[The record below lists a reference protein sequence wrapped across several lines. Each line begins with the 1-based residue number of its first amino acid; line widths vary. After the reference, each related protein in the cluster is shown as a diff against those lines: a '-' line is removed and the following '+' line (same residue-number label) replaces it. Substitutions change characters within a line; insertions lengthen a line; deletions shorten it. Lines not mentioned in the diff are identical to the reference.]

1 MIARSPQALL
11 QRALAVVVEPLGT
24 ALRRPGARFRWAV
37 VLIAVVLLCS
47 GPAVWAA
54 LPVSA
59 PSRTV
64 PQLLDG
70 VRSSASIPFTGYAES
85 RGTLNL
91 PDVSTVGTPVINLL
105 SDRSRMRVWKA
116 GANRFRVDRLTVGAE
131 SDTYVSGAISLTWTS
146 DQRTVLRQVA
156 QPQLP
161 LPTPPDVL
169 PDTLGRRLL
178 EALPADGTGV
188 RIAGNDRIAG
198 RAATELRWR
207 PNDAQSLVG
216 DVRIWVDPTNGLPLR
231 VVLRPVGSDLVAFET
246 SYLDLSLTPPDP
258 DSLRFDVGG
267 TQRADVQDALPP
279 SQQDLTPT
287 FQLPATL
294 AGFPQRSPAKPFI
307 ATYGRGAALV
317 AAIALDNASADSI
330 RSQLDAPG
338 HPGIRGSFGEG
349 SLVVAPMLRALIF
362 SSGDRGYVLAGTVPL
377 EVLESMAKELVD
389 NPPDRSAP

>member
-1 MIARSPQALL
+1 MIARPPQALL
-11 QRALAVVVEPLGT
+11 QRARAVVVEPLGT

-37 VLIAVVLLCS
+37 VLVAVVLLCS
-47 GPAVWAA
+47 APAVWAA

-59 PSRTV
+59 PARTV

-105 SDRSRMRVWKA
+105 SDRSRMRVWQA
-116 GANRFRVDRLTVGAE
+116 GANRFRVDRLTAGAE
-131 SDTYVSGAISLTWTS
+131 SDTYVSGAISLTWDS

-169 PDTLGRRLL
+169 PNTLGKRLL

-207 PNDAQSLVG
+207 PNDPQSLVG

-267 TQRADVQDALPP
+267 TQRADVQDTLPP
-279 SQQDLTPT
+279 SQQDLTPP
-287 FQLPATL
+287 FELPATL
-294 AGFPQRSPAKPFI
+294 AGFPQRSPAKPFV

-330 RSQLDAPG
+330 RSQLDSPG
-338 HPGIRGSFGEG
+338 RPGIRGPFGEG
-349 SLVVAPMLRALIF
+349 SLVEAPMLRALIF

-377 EVLESMAKELVD
+377 EVLESMAQELVD